1 MMQPLPS
8 PRYYTDLPNNDD
20 HHHDDEFDV
29 SSQNARSDNSRA
41 ALMNDDHEEK
51 SWAIDTEGRQHAHV
65 ATSCQCRSNQPRKK
79 RRWMCKTIMSIRSL
93 LDTVMLVVILVLVAE
108 RRWPEYSILPGK
120 QNNEGAKGEIGG
132 DITGFAPYF
141 SQQITTFQPDP
152 LFVPDNSSDF
162 FTEAVRKKWLGIVP
176 RGLGYVTVNKTSSR
190 GQDSFDNLP
199 HPLKEYPSSTFTTSV
214 THQIHCLHTIAGVV
228 AAYESNRLD
237 MLPEEGAWHLNH
249 CFDYL
254 RQSIMCCGDVAL
266 EGQHTTF
273 PEDFTGSD
281 GWDAKHVCRDY
292 GEVLEY
298 LEANRADDQ
307 VWI

>member
-1 MMQPLPS
+1 MQPLPS

-132 DITGFAPYF
+132 DITGFAPYCMPPLILARQTPRPLRAKF
-141 SQQITTFQPDP
+141 RLCTVSQQITTFQPDP

-176 RGLGYVTVNKTSSR
+176 RMRT
-190 GQDSFDNLP
+190 QP
-199 HPLKEYPSSTFTTSV
+199 
-214 THQIHCLHTIAGVV
+214 
-228 AAYESNRLD
+228 
-237 MLPEEGAWHLNH
+237 
-249 CFDYL
+249 
-254 RQSIMCCGDVAL
+254 VAL
-266 EGQHTTF
+266 FVSILTVSLRRTRL
-273 PEDFTGSD
+273 
-281 GWDAKHVCRDY
+281 RDRQQN
-292 GEVLEY
+292 L
-298 LEANRADDQ
+298 LPRPRF
-307 VWI
+307 I